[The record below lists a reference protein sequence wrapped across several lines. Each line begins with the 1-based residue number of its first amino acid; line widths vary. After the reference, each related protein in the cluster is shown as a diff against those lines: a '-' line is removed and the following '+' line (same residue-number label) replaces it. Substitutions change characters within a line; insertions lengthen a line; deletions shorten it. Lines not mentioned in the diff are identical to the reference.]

1 MIDQEQMIVIKP
13 NSPTIIPLEESY
25 HSLLKSSEEDEES
38 EYICRAF
45 IQDET
50 EHGIVLP
57 VIIED
62 NNLCFVLPE
71 QLCIFNPNKNYI
83 LKIELVLETQ
93 LLIPVITTC
102 SIDLNDLIEAE
113 EEQDEQEDKSELNE
127 PIKADKDEIID
138 DDIEAAI
145 AAVAPLPIVEQK
157 RIKVDEIAKNFD
169 SEFVKQVLFT
179 PPSPPVVQMQK
190 AQELLRAHEPVKL
203 NDEQLALKVRMKSLL
218 KTMLD

>member
-1 MIDQEQMIVIKP
+1 MIDQEQIIVIKP
-13 NSPTIIPLEESY
+13 NLPTTIPLEESY
-25 HSLLKSSEEDEES
+25 RALLNSSEEENP

-57 VIIED
+57 VSIED
-62 NNLCFVLPE
+62 NNLCFALPE

-102 SIDLNDLIEAE
+102 SIDLNDLTEAE
-113 EEQDEQEDKSELNE
+113 EEQDEQEDDLKSEE
-127 PIKADKDEIID
+127 PIKADKEEIIE

-145 AAVAPLPIVEQK
+145 AAVAPMPIVEQK

-179 PPSPPVVQMQK
+179 PPSPPVVQTQK
-190 AQELLRAHEPVKL
+190 AHELLRVHEPVRL
-203 NDEQLALKVRMKSLL
+203 NSEQLALKAKMKSLL

>member
-1 MIDQEQMIVIKP
+1 MIDQEQIIVIKP

-25 HSLLKSSEEDEES
+25 HSLLKPSSEEEEQ

-57 VIIED
+57 VIIEE

-71 QLCIFNPNKNYI
+71 QLCIFNPSKNYF
-83 LKIELVLETQ
+83 LKIEIVVETQ
-93 LLIPVITTC
+93 LLIPVLTSC
-102 SIDLNDLIEAE
+102 SIDLNDLTEAE
-113 EEQDEQEDKSELNE
+113 EEQEEQDDEPETEE
-127 PIKADKDEIID
+127 PIKADKHENID

-145 AAVAPLPIVEQK
+145 AVIAPLPIVEQK
-157 RIKVDEIAKNFD
+157 RIKVDEIVKNLD
-169 SEFVKQVLFT
+169 NEFVKQVLFT
-179 PPSPPVVQMQK
+179 PPVPPQKQK
-190 AQELLRAHEPVKL
+190 AHELVKVHEPVKL
-203 NDEQLALKVRMKSLL
+203 SDDQLVLKARMKSLL